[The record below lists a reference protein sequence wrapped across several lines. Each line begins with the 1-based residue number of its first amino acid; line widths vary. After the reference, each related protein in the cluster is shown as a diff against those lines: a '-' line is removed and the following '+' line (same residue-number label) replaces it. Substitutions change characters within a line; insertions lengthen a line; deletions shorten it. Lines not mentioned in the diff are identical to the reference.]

1 MVLDVGCGTGLSFGW
16 LHAGVGASG
25 RIVGVDSSAAML
37 DRGALRVRR
46 HGWSNVTLI
55 HAEADRLAAA
65 LSGSGIDGSAV
76 QAVLAAY
83 ALSVMAR
90 WEGAWEQIT
99 SLAPGTRVAVV
110 DLGVASG
117 AGFVLNPLWRVL
129 CALGGSDP
137 ARRPDRR
144 AAGDLAGGHRER
156 RLGGHVS
163 VVEGILR

>member
-1 MVLDVGCGTGLSFGW
+1 MSFGW
-16 LHAGVGASG
+16 LHAAVGASG
-25 RIVGVDSSAAML
+25 RIVGVDSSATML
-37 DRGALRVRR
+37 DRAALRVRR

-76 QAVLAAY
+76 HAVLAAY

-110 DLGVASG
+110 DLGVAGG
-117 AGFVLNPLWRVL
+117 AGCVLNPLWRLL

-156 RLGGHVS
+156 RLGGHVA